1 MSRQRRTHAKS
12 RWGCMQC
19 KERHVKVHP
28 QCLNCKRHTLS
39 CSFSAPSLST
49 TPLSQDS
56 LADLELLDYWHR
68 RHAILANTPGSTG
81 RLEYDPDAVRLGFS
95 HHYLLNSIL
104 ALAALQLFDENRSQT
119 RWHLRAV
126 AHRQAAITRARPHFQ
141 SLEESQRPALLRFSF
156 YTSMYAVAEPLLRP
170 AQPDCHQPNLD
181 PVKELLQAIRLG
193 RCSTVFVQ
201 QHLASVVCS
210 IPSLVAKYQPCP
222 LESIKGLE
230 KTFPQLASLRSFI
243 ERQCVGQERV
253 VCLHAAESLFA
264 SIARL
269 VENPTQTR
277 EIWKWANDI
286 DSAFLDMCSDQNTVA
301 LVIFAHFAAL
311 TSLGRGNW
319 YLRSWPAV
327 LLGQIR
333 GLLKDGL
340 KDTIRWPEQVV
351 FGTTTHALSEEGISL
366 LAS

>member
-1 MSRQRRTHAKS
+1 MS
-12 RWGCMQC
+12 
-19 KERHVKVHP
+19 
-28 QCLNCKRHTLS
+28 
-39 CSFSAPSLST
+39 SFSAPSLST
-49 TPLSQDS
+49 TSLSQDS

-119 RWHLRAV
+119 RWYLRAV
-126 AHRQAAITRARPHFQ
+126 RSPAGRHHSGETALPEFGRVAAPSPSEVLFLYLDVCRGRASSPTRSTRLPPTEPRP
-141 SLEESQRPALLRFSF
+141 
-156 YTSMYAVAEPLLRP
+156 
-170 AQPDCHQPNLD
+170 
-181 PVKELLQAIRLG
+181 
-193 RCSTVFVQ
+193 
-201 QHLASVVCS
+201 
-210 IPSLVAKYQPCP
+210 
-222 LESIKGLE
+222 
-230 KTFPQLASLRSFI
+230 

-340 KDTIRWPEQVV
+340 EDTIRWPEQVV
-351 FGTTTHALSEEGISL
+351 FGTTTHA
-366 LAS
+366 